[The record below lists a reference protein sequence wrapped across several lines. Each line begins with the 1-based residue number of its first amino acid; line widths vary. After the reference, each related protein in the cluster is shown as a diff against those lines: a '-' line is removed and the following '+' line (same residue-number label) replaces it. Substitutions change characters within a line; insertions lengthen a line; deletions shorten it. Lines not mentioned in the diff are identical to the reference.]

1 MNSRERRKQEAE
13 AHNYQRWLMIN
24 APQSQRLELSVR
36 KRKPSEKNVLIL
48 GAMAGFGA
56 ITCSRY

>member
-13 AHNYQRWLMIN
+13 LHNYQRWLMIN
-24 APQSQRLELSVR
+24 APQSQRFELAVNR
-36 KRKPSEKNVLIL
+36 RRPSEKNVLIL

-56 ITCSRY
+56 ITYSRY